1 MRLKTLIAAAVAA
14 AVLHLPAFAQDS
26 VEERLSK
33 MEQRI
38 KYLEERVA
46 TQDRVIVEKDRQI
59 SSLTAMEDAW
69 FNGIEIGG
77 VIEVEASR
85 ESGYEGDSVT
95 NADVSTVELGI
106 AAEIHDWV
114 GAEAVLLY
122 DDEEDLNVD
131 TATLTIGP
139 PDGPWSFTAGQYT
152 LPFGTY
158 ETNLV
163 SDPLPLD
170 IGETGETAVEF
181 GVEFEGIQGSV
192 FAFNGANDRGGDDR
206 ISSIGAAAGYSVE
219 YENSA
224 FGISASWINDLG
236 ESDGLEED
244 ADGDKRVAGW
254 TASGFASFGGVS
266 VLGEYLTA
274 GREFREEA
282 FSGAEPSSYSLEVAY
297 EFEVGGK
304 GVTAAASYQ
313 RSEEA
318 VALELP
324 ESRYLVGLSVD
335 LVEGVALGVEW
346 KRDNDYGEADG
357 GTGKDADT
365 FTALL
370 SAEF

>member
-1 MRLKTLIAAAVAA
+1 M
-14 AVLHLPAFAQDS
+14 S
-26 VEERLSK
+26 
-33 MEQRI
+33 
-38 KYLEERVA
+38 
-46 TQDRVIVEKDRQI
+46 
-59 SSLTAMEDAW
+59 TA
-69 FNGIEIGG
+69 
-77 VIEVEASR
+77 
-85 ESGYEGDSVT
+85 
-95 NADVSTVELGI
+95 ELGV

-122 DDEEDLNVD
+122 DDEEELNVD
-131 TATLTIGP
+131 TAILTIGP

-163 SDPLPLD
+163 SDPMPLE

-181 GVEFEGIQGSV
+181 GVEFEGVQGSV

-206 ISSIGAAAGYSVE
+206 ISSFGAAAGWSVE
-219 YENSA
+219 YEDSA
-224 FGISASWINDLG
+224 FGVNASWINDLG
-236 ESDGLEED
+236 ESDNLEEI

-254 TASGFASFGGVS
+254 TASGFASLGGVS

-274 GREFREEA
+274 AREFREV
-282 FSGAEPSSYSLEVAY
+282 GAEPSSYALEVAY

-318 VALELP
+318 IALELP
-324 ESRYLVGLSVD
+324 ESSYLVGLSVD

-365 FTALL
+365 FTTLL

>member
-1 MRLKTLIAAAVAA
+1 MRLKTLIMAAVAA
-14 AVLHLPAFAQDS
+14 AILHLPAFAQDS
-26 VEERLSK
+26 VEERLSR

-46 TQDRVIVEKDRQI
+46 AQDRAIVEKDRQI

-69 FNGIEIGG
+69 FNGVEIGG
-77 VIEVEASR
+77 VIEVEAYRAGSYDGNS
-85 ESGYEGDSVT
+85 ET
-95 NADVSTVELGI
+95 NADVSTVELGV
-106 AAEIHDWV
+106 AAEMHDWV
-114 GAEAVLLY
+114 GAEVVLLY

-131 TATLTIGP
+131 TATLTVGP

-163 SDPLPLD
+163 SDPLPLE
-170 IGETGETAVEF
+170 IGETGETAIEF
-181 GVEFEGIQGSV
+181 GVEFEGVQGSV
-192 FAFNGANDRGGDDR
+192 FAFNGANDRGGDNR
-206 ISSIGAAAGYSVE
+206 ISSIGAAASYSVE
-219 YENSA
+219 YEDSA
-224 FGISASWINDLG
+224 FGVNASWINDLG
-236 ESDGLEED
+236 ESDNLEEI
-244 ADGDKRVAGW
+244 AAGDKRVAGW
-254 TASGFASFGGVS
+254 TASGFASLGGVS
-266 VLGEYLTA
+266 LLGEYLTA
-274 GREFREEA
+274 AREFREED
-282 FSGAEPSSYSLEVAY
+282 FSGAEPSSYALEVAY

-304 GVTAAASYQ
+304 GVTAAAGYQ

-318 VALELP
+318 IALELP

-357 GTGKDADT
+357 GTGKDFDT